1 MSQKFALMDTSIN
14 DLVNQGQLEIL
25 IGPVIFKNFLLNKDG
40 RLDRWK
46 YLSDTQI
53 NKLKM
58 CLCPS
63 FMNFS

>member
-40 RLDRWK
+40 R
-46 YLSDTQI
+46 
-53 NKLKM
+53 
-58 CLCPS
+58 
-63 FMNFS
+63 